1 MLRSYACDQMR
12 LKHLGSLLGGILSRS
27 RLTMFLLRK
36 VNTYF
41 RKLYLHHLV
50 LTSSVD
56 FQLQSPLFLL
66 QYVILV
72 PMPDDISLPRE
83 VYILLF
89 INTHQTIQ

>member
-1 MLRSYACDQMR
+1 
-12 LKHLGSLLGGILSRS
+12 
-27 RLTMFLLRK
+27 MFLLRK

-66 QYVILV
+66 QYVTLV